1 MTFIYAL
8 PLDVHVELGHKVD
21 GVDVGVDYDSCIYS
35 LNVKGVN
42 TSGLGILDGVHKY
55 YRWHFA
61 TLENILGGMSI
72 CCL

>member
-1 MTFIYAL
+1 
-8 PLDVHVELGHKVD
+8 
-21 GVDVGVDYDSCIYS
+21 
-35 LNVKGVN
+35 
-42 TSGLGILDGVHKY
+42 LDGVHKY